1 MHLLKSLACGLLV
14 SLMAAPAFAAQAPIA
29 KVIAYAPSAEA
40 VGAEGT
46 RALDMKAP
54 IFESDEVRT
63 GEKGMVQM
71 IFNDDT
77 TMTLDA
83 MSSAQMSDF
92 ANTGSSSD
100 RLNVHLGRGLL
111 RMVTGEVVKRNP
123 AGFAITT
130 PHSTIGI
137 RGTGFSVSVTGDRT
151 LVSAFQL
158 TGGKGILVRNNST
171 GSTVVINST
180 DMAVEVTAQGIRQM
194 PFSELEAFR
203 TQFLAREPLGGVANG
218 SNPSDSLQA
227 GNSREDAMLNKEEP
241 NLLSQNSG
249 TSSDTPTD
257 PDTPVE
263 PETPT
268 EPETPV
274 EPDIPVVPDEPATP
288 TYSTADVSASLSGF
302 SIYNSVLPDMKWD
315 GSLNFKADIATGEA
329 TDASFTLS
337 PSNIYTSDD
346 TVSGTVTGTGGSSN
360 AGTLSPTSFNLGS
373 FALSGSL
380 TLTNND
386 GMSETFTLE
395 GSDTAGETK
404 LSGSM
409 SLDSSTGKGT
419 ASGTSG
425 SVNLFGSSDT
435 NGSELEIVVAPQ
447 SLVDVSAELAN
458 GWDGAKNTWKGN
470 LNFTADLNSGFIQP
484 GSASF
489 DIEGVNTNALTAVT
503 VGTVSGTGGSSVAPG
518 DRFTLDGFTV
528 TGTYN
533 GNQVVDGNANF
544 DGTITDLASRKAT
557 VDSGSVSFG
566 ENNNITF
573 GGGS

>member
-40 VGAEGT
+40 VSAEGT

-137 RGTGFSVSVTGDRT
+137 RGTGLSVSVTGDRT

-194 PFSELEAFR
+194 PLSELEAFK

-241 NLLSQNSG
+241 NLLSDGAAS
-249 TSSDTPTD
+249 
-257 PDTPVE
+257 
-263 PETPT
+263 
-268 EPETPV
+268 
-274 EPDIPVVPDEPATP
+274 EPATP
-288 TYSTADVSASLSGF
+288 TYSTADVSASLSGV
-302 SIYNSVLPDMKWD
+302 SYSNQVLQADIKWD

-329 TDASFTLS
+329 TDASFTLT
-337 PSNIYTSDD
+337 PSNIHTSDS

-360 AGTLSPTSFNLGS
+360 AGTLSTTSFDLGS

-380 TLTNND
+380 TLTNSD
-386 GMSETFTLE
+386 YISETFTME
-395 GSDTAGETK
+395 GGTGETK

-425 SVNLFGSSDT
+425 SVSLFGSSDT
-435 NGSELEIVVAPQ
+435 TGSALEIVVAPQ
-447 SLVDVSAELAN
+447 SPVDVSAVLEN
-458 GWDGAKNTWKGN
+458 GMDGEKNTWAGN
-470 LNFTADLNSGFIQP
+470 LKFTADLNSGFIQP

-489 DIEGVNTNALTAVT
+489 NIEGVNYNATTPVT
-503 VGTVSGTGGSSVAPG
+503 VGTLSGTGGSSSAPSESFDLDG
-518 DRFTLDGFTV
+518 VTVKSFTLDGFTV
-528 TGTYN
+528 TGTYRDT
-533 GNQVVDGNANF
+533 QVVDGNAYF
-544 DGTITDLASRKAT
+544 GGTVEDLASGKAT
-557 VDSGSVSFG
+557 VDYGSVDLG
-566 ENNNITF
+566 NNGYITF
-573 GGGS
+573 GGGV

>member
-40 VGAEGT
+40 VGAEGA

-241 NLLSQNSG
+241 NLLSDGAAS
-249 TSSDTPTD
+249 
-257 PDTPVE
+257 
-263 PETPT
+263 
-268 EPETPV
+268 
-274 EPDIPVVPDEPATP
+274 EPATP

-302 SIYNSVLPDMKWD
+302 SSRNQVLQADIKWD

-329 TDASFTLS
+329 TDASFTLT
-337 PSNIYTSDD
+337 PS
-346 TVSGTVTGTGGSSN
+346 TVHTTDGTASGTVTGTGGSSN
-360 AGTLSPTSFNLGS
+360 AGTLSPTSFELGS

-380 TLTNND
+380 KLSNSD
-386 GMSETFTLE
+386 VEETFML
-395 GSDTAGETK
+395 GADPAGETK

-425 SVNLFGSSDT
+425 IVNLVDTSGSA
-435 NGSELEIVVAPQ
+435 LEIVVAPQ
-447 SLVDVSAELAN
+447 SLVDVSAELN
-458 GWDGAKNTWKGN
+458 GWDGAHNTWTGD
-470 LNFTADLNSGFIQP
+470 LNFTVDLKYGFIQP

-489 DIEGVNTNALTAVT
+489 DIEGVTADGMASA
-503 VGTVSGTGGSSVAPG
+503 GTLSGTGGSSVAPG
-518 DRFTLDGFTV
+518 DSFTLDGFTV
-528 TGTYN
+528 TGTYD
-533 GNQVVDGNANF
+533 GNQVVDGDAYF
-544 DGTITDLASRKAT
+544 RGTVEDLASGKAT
-557 VDSGSVSFG
+557 VDYGSVDLG
-566 ENNNITF
+566 NNGYITF
-573 GGGS
+573 GGGGV

>member
-194 PFSELEAFR
+194 PFSELEAFK

-241 NLLSQNSG
+241 NLLSQNSS
-249 TSSDTPTD
+249 TSSDNPTE
-257 PDTPVE
+257 PETPVE

-274 EPDIPVVPDEPATP
+274 EPDIPVEPSEPATP

-302 SIYNSVLPDMKWD
+302 SRFNSYLPDMKWD

-329 TDASFTLS
+329 TDASFTLT
-337 PSNIYTSDD
+337 PSTVHINDGA
-346 TVSGTVTGTGGSSN
+346 VSGTVTGTGGSSN
-360 AGTLSPTSFNLGS
+360 ADTLSPTSFDLGS

-380 TLTNND
+380 STSID
-386 GMSETFTLE
+386 GIPETFTME
-395 GSDTAGETK
+395 GGTEETK

-425 SVNLFGSSDT
+425 SVSLFGSSE
-435 NGSELEIVVAPQ
+435 NYESALEIVVAPQ
-447 SLVDVSAELAN
+447 SLVDVSAQLAN
-458 GWDGAKNTWKGN
+458 GWDGAQNTWTGN
-470 LNFTADLNSGFIQP
+470 LNFTADLNSGFIQS

-489 DIEGVNTNALTAVT
+489 DIEGVNTNAPTAVT
-503 VGTVSGTGGSSVAPG
+503 VGTLSGTGGSSLAHG
-518 DRFTLDGFTV
+518 EIFTLDGFTV

-533 GNQVVDGNANF
+533 GNQVEDGDAYF
-544 DGTITDLASRKAT
+544 EGTVEDLASGKAT
-557 VDSGSVSFG
+557 VDFGSVRFG
-566 ENNNITF
+566 DNKITF
-573 GGGS
+573 GGGN

>member
-137 RGTGFSVSVTGDRT
+137 RGTGLSVSVTGDRT

-194 PFSELEAFR
+194 PLSELEAFK

-249 TSSDTPTD
+249 TSSDTPTE
-257 PDTPVE
+257 PETPVE

-302 SIYNSVLPDMKWD
+302 SRYNSVLPDMKWD

-329 TDASFTLS
+329 TDASFTLT
-337 PSNIYTSDD
+337 PSNIHITDG
-346 TVSGTVTGTGGSSN
+346 TASGTVTGTGGSSN
-360 AGTLSPTSFNLGS
+360 AGTLSPTSFELGS

-380 TLTNND
+380 TLTNSD
-386 GMSETFTLE
+386 YKETFTME
-395 GSDTAGETK
+395 GTEETK

-425 SVNLFGSSDT
+425 SVSLFGSSDT
-435 NGSELEIVVAPQ
+435 NGSALEIVVAPQ
-447 SLVDVSAELAN
+447 SLVDVSAGLAN
-458 GWDGAKNTWKGN
+458 GMDGEKNTWAGN
-470 LNFTADLNSGFIQP
+470 LNFTADLKSGFIQP

-489 DIEGVNTNALTAVT
+489 NIEGVNYNAPTPVT
-503 VGTVSGTGGSSVAPG
+503 VGTLSGTGGSSVAPG

-544 DGTITDLASRKAT
+544 DGTVEDLASGKAT
-557 VDSGSVSFG
+557 VDYGSVDLG
-566 ENNNITF
+566 NNGYITF
-573 GGGS
+573 GGGV

>member
-137 RGTGFSVSVTGDRT
+137 RGTGLSVSVTGDRT

-194 PFSELEAFR
+194 PLSELEAFK

-227 GNSREDAMLNKEEP
+227 GNSREDAMLNAAA
-241 NLLSQNSG
+241 
-249 TSSDTPTD
+249 
-257 PDTPVE
+257 
-263 PETPT
+263 
-268 EPETPV
+268 
-274 EPDIPVVPDEPATP
+274 EPATP

-302 SIYNSVLPDMKWD
+302 SSGDNSDLPDMKWD

-329 TDASFTLS
+329 TDASFTLTAS
-337 PSNIYTSDD
+337 TVHTSDG
-346 TVSGTVTGTGGSSN
+346 TVDGTVTGTGGSSK
-360 AGTLSPTSFNLGS
+360 AGTLSPTSFDLGS

-380 TLTNND
+380 TL
-386 GMSETFTLE
+386 GRETFTLE
-395 GSDTAGETK
+395 GDPGETN

-425 SVNLFGSSDT
+425 IVNLVDT
-435 NGSELEIVVAPQ
+435 NGSALGITVAPQ
-447 SLVDVSAELAN
+447 YLVDVSRELVN
-458 GWDGAKNTWKGN
+458 GMDSRQNEWTGN
-470 LNFTADLNSGFIQP
+470 LKFTADLNSGFIQP

-489 DIEGVNTNALTAVT
+489 DITGVDPTF
-503 VGTVSGTGGSSVAPG
+503 GTLSGRGGSSVAPSESFDLDG
-518 DRFTLDGFTV
+518 VTVKSFTLGGFTTV
-528 TGTYN
+528 TGTYHDT
-533 GNQVVDGNANF
+533 QVVGGDANF
-544 DGTITDLASRKAT
+544 NGTITDLASDQVT
-557 VDSGSVSFG
+557 VNYGSVNLGDTGYIDFVG
-566 ENNNITF
+566 T
-573 GGGS
+573 GGI